1 MEYLDTLR
9 MALIP
14 SYLVTTK
21 NLDSF
26 FNSLITAKAP
36 DVLTQKFLENLEFKS
51 TNDRLYI
58 GLLKGLGFLDSSGT
72 PTERY
77 FKFLDQSQSKK
88 VLAEA
93 IQEAYGDLFA
103 VNVKANEL
111 SIAEVKNKLKT
122 LTQGKNSE
130 KVVSLM
136 ANTFR
141 ALVDYAE
148 WTPDAQKKVPKK
160 EVETKKPQ
168 DIPPPPVEVKLK
180 EDEEEDLSA
189 KLQKAQLH
197 YNIQIHLPESRDQA
211 VYDAIFKS
219 LKKHLF

>member
-1 MEYLDTLR
+1 
-9 MALIP
+9 MALSA
-14 SYLVTTK
+14 SYLVTTR
-21 NLDSF
+21 NVESF

-36 DVLTQKFLENLEFKS
+36 DAFTQRFLESLEFKS

-58 GLLKGLGFLDSSGT
+58 GLLKSLGFLDTNGK

-77 FKFLDQSQSKK
+77 FRFLDQSQSKR

-111 SIAEVKNKLKT
+111 AVGEVKNKLRT

-130 KVVSLM
+130 GVLAMM
-136 ANTFR
+136 ANTFK

-148 WTPDAQKKVPKK
+148 WTPEAKRTANKK
-160 EVETKKPQ
+160 EPDPKPADTKQLDPAVKVT
-168 DIPPPPVEVKLK
+168 PVND
-180 EDEEEDLSA
+180 EDDSSA
-189 KLQKAQLH
+189 RLQQPQLH
-197 YNIQIHLPESRDQA
+197 YNIQIHLPESRDQG

>member
-1 MEYLDTLR
+1 
-9 MALIP
+9 MALTA

-21 NLDSF
+21 NVEPF
-26 FNSLITAKAP
+26 FNSLITARAP
-36 DVLTQKFLENLEFKS
+36 DVFTQKFLENLEFKS

-58 GLLKGLGFLDSSGT
+58 GLLKSLGFLDANGA
-72 PTERY
+72 PAERY
-77 FKFLDQSQSKK
+77 FKFLDQSQSKR

-93 IQEAYGDLFA
+93 IQEAYSDLFA
-103 VNVKANEL
+103 VNLKANEMPV
-111 SIAEVKNKLKT
+111 AEVKNKFRT
-122 LTQGKNSE
+122 LTQGKTSE
-130 KVVSLM
+130 NVLGLM
-136 ANTFR
+136 ANTFK

-148 WTPDAQKKVPKK
+148 WTPDSQKKVSKK
-160 EVETKKPQ
+160 EADKKPPAVQ
-168 DIPPPPVEVKLK
+168 ALPTEDKPK
-180 EDEEEDLSA
+180 EEEEEDISA

>member
-1 MEYLDTLR
+1 
-9 MALIP
+9 MALIA
-14 SYLVTTK
+14 SYLITTK
-21 NLDSF
+21 NLASF

-36 DVLTQKFLENLEFKS
+36 DVFTQKFLENLEFKS
-51 TNDRLYI
+51 TNDRLYL
-58 GLLKGLGFLDSSGT
+58 GLLKSLGFLDPNGA

-93 IQEAYGDLFA
+93 IQEAYSDLFS
-103 VNVKANEL
+103 VNLKANEL
-111 SIAEVKNKLKT
+111 PVAEVKNKLRT

-130 KVVSLM
+130 KVLSLM
-136 ANTFR
+136 ANTFK

-148 WTPDAQKKVPKK
+148 WTPEAQKKIPKK
-160 EVETKKPQ
+160 ETDAKKPQ
-168 DIPPPPVEVKLK
+168 DVPPPKTEEKPK
-180 EDEEEDLSA
+180 EDVEEDLSV
-189 KLQKAQLH
+189 KLQKTQLH

>member
-1 MEYLDTLR
+1 
-9 MALIP
+9 MALSA
-14 SYLVTTK
+14 SYLVTTR
-21 NLDSF
+21 NVESF

-36 DVLTQKFLENLEFKS
+36 EVFTQKVLENLEFKS

-58 GLLKGLGFLDSSGT
+58 GLLKSLGFLDANGA

-77 FKFLDQSQSKK
+77 YRFLDQSQSKR
-88 VLAEA
+88 VLAEG

-111 SIAEVKNKLKT
+111 TIAEAKNKFRT

-130 KVVSLM
+130 KVLGLM
-136 ANTFR
+136 ANTFK

-148 WTPDAQKKVPKK
+148 WTSDVKKSPSKK
-160 EVETKKPQ
+160 EGEQ
-168 DIPPPPVEVKLK
+168 KLPDSK
-180 EDEEEDLSA
+180 QTMPEEKANQPEDEGDVSPKHREP
-189 KLQKAQLH
+189 QLH

-219 LKKHLF
+219 LTKHLF